1 MLPRIFFAQQVSRK
15 IPSMARQTTTTD
27 NDSEQSG
34 TRETGVT
41 RKNRGIR
48 FSDSEWQQIDKL
60 AIEHGVSS
68 SELVRQTMIAMA
80 NGRFPVWFDVTS
92 PALSAGLQTQ
102 IEKIY
107 RATYMLVTLK
117 RDEMYREGR
126 KEELDAVHEDA
137 RNTQEAIMESDSDS

>member
-1 MLPRIFFAQQVSRK
+1 
-15 IPSMARQTTTTD
+15 MARQTTTTD

-137 RNTQEAIMESDSDS
+137 WNTQEAIMESNSDS